1 MAGIG
6 FELKKILKEDR
17 LLSLAKVYGYSA
29 ILSSGPWVVSI
40 VAILLVGFIN
50 LANYGANS
58 DVYRFQVVITYAI
71 ALASSLIITG
81 IVQLP
86 LTRYIADLI
95 FNHREDEILP
105 AYFGALFLSWIIG
118 LPLVIPFY
126 LWMFNGQSMVFI
138 IGVVATFLVL
148 CGVWISSILATSL
161 KYYNSV
167 VWSYFIAYALIVFV
181 SIYAG
186 DTIEKLIYIFFIGNA
201 FLLVILMTLIIKS
214 YDSTIF
220 FKVDFFLAKNFYWTL
235 AIAGLTYNLG
245 AWVDKFIFWYNPATG
260 YAVIGKLHASLVYD
274 MPIFLAYLSII
285 PGMAIFFYRLEADF
299 SEKYDLYFNSVRN
312 GGTLKAIQ
320 TYKNDMVYII
330 RHAIHEIIII
340 QSIVDI
346 ILFLTVPYLFT
357 YLHIPQLYLGLLYVL
372 TIGAMLQ
379 LAFMSVLA
387 ILYYLDRRVV
397 AMWLCIAF
405 FVLNTVLTLLSIDM
419 GPAMFGYGYTVSLL
433 LVFTASVIIIRKE
446 MDRLNYETFMLQ

>member
-50 LANYGANS
+50 LANYGADS

-126 LWMFNGQSMVFI
+126 LWMFDGQSMVFI

-161 KYYNSV
+161 KYYNGV

-299 SEKYDLYFNSVRN
+299 SEKYDLYYNSVRN

-320 TYKNDMVYII
+320 TYRDDMVYVI

-346 ILFLTVPYLFT
+346 ILFLTVPYLFD

-387 ILYYLDRRVV
+387 ILYYLDRKVV